1 MSLVDDIK
9 SIQRAC
15 GVTPD
20 GSFGPETAKAVLREL
35 ERCQGGSDDVSAI
48 GDPILDARTAGNLAT
63 LDPKAQDRF
72 EEFTL
77 LAKATAATFG
87 CEYVM
92 ISGHRSWEEQDE
104 LYAQGRTKAGS
115 KVTNARGGYSNHNF
129 GIACDYG
136 VFRGKVYLDSA
147 DAKLAAQVHAA
158 VAVHARKLGFEW
170 GGDWKTLKD
179 FPHFEISTG
188 LSMTEKRDLWKRK
201 GSVL

>member
-1 MSLVDDIK
+1 MTLVDDIRT
-9 SIQRAC
+9 IQRHC

-20 GSFGPETAKAVLREL
+20 GIFGPLTAQAVLREL
-35 ERCQGGSDDVSAI
+35 RRRDVVEVDDSELD
-48 GDPILDARTAGNLAT
+48 DPVFDARTAGCLAL
-63 LDPKAQDRF
+63 LDEKAQDRF
-72 EEFTL
+72 AQLTL
-77 LAKATAATFG
+77 MAKATAATYG

-92 ISGHRSWEEQDE
+92 ISSHRSWEEQDA
-104 LYAQGRTKAGS
+104 LYAQGRTKPGAI
-115 KVTNARGGYSNHNF
+115 VTKARGGFSNHNF

-147 DAKLAAQVHAA
+147 DAKLAAEVHAA

-188 LSMTEKRDLWKRK
+188 LSMTEKRELWKRK